1 MLAVYH
7 VVGYAPT
14 TLPCNQCYGPTILP
28 QTSKK
33 TYNNTVSSTTVVV
46 YTGKYNYDALAAVS
60 SSSYMYVRP
69 SLQTDGMDRNTS
81 VTDVI
86 D

>member
-1 MLAVYH
+1 MAVMLAVYH
-7 VVGYAPT
+7 VVEYAPI

-46 YTGKYNYDALAAVS
+46 YTGKYNYDALAAV
-60 SSSYMYVRP
+60 VVAICAAQP
-69 SLQTDGMDRNTS
+69 ANGRNGPQYFGNGR
-81 VTDVI
+81 D
-86 D
+86 